1 MFKSWSKKNKI
12 KAIFKLQFHVSQVPK
27 LKKSSVMI
35 TLVPEDAG
43 KPSVKL
49 EKVAVKDGTCTWEN
63 PVFEPVKL
71 TMDSKTG
78 KINEKLYHFIVS
90 TGTSKSGYLG
100 EASIDFSDFATETEP
115 LTVSMPLKFAN
126 SGAILHVLIQRMLG
140 DDERDENG
148 APQLVKNGSVE
159 SHGSNWDT
167 DGNNLNYTEDENY
180 NNMTPAERDAA
191 SFLSPFVTNSA
202 PQNGRVNGS
211 ETNKRSLNRSNMNWS
226 ADSASDDSLL
236 ESPSSLE
243 DNQPS
248 VRLKEASDD
257 STEKLKNENT
267 MLMRQ
272 AELSELEI
280 QSLRRHVEKEIK
292 QGQNLS
298 RHIVI
303 LREERDA
310 LKSECEHFKSLQ
322 STDEAEA
329 PKRLQAA
336 IKDSKVQL
344 EAIREELNHE
354 KELSNDLQLQLQKTQ
369 DSNSELILVVRDLED
384 TLDQKSREILDLSSK
399 IEAAKNAS
407 TQVDQQSSESIAK
420 KHNDAEVDLLE
431 AKIGDLCDEIDI
443 YKEEREK
450 QNRRINQLMLN
461 NDLLKQDNYDMSLKL
476 KRSQEE
482 QTKLENECAYYIATT
497 EEHESQVERLEET
510 IKKQAREFAD
520 ALVSLNELEMQV
532 KALEKELEKQAN
544 RFENE
549 LDSIKRAKVEQEQK
563 ANQAEEALRN
573 IRLKGSNKAEHLQ
586 EEFRSQAAKAQ
597 TEANELRQNNI
608 ILEEKL
614 QKVAEELVM
623 IRDQDKVR
631 VEELVNEIDLKEK
644 QIGKMSL
651 ELNNKSQQ
659 LECAQNLKEEK
670 HEAFLREI
678 QKLRAEIERLNKE
691 KANLAEEKEERV
703 RLKNET
709 ERMKKSVFEKEML
722 VKKLNKEKE
731 NLEAKLALAR
741 QEAEKESKTSSS
753 RASEH
758 NISELLT
765 EVASLK
771 DKSKSMENELKEME
785 GRYSELSLRF
795 AEVEG
800 ERQQLVMTVRN
811 LKNGKKN

>member
-12 KAIFKLQFHVSQVPK
+12 KAIFKLQFHVTQVPK

-35 TLVPEDAG
+35 SLVPEDAG

-49 EKVAVKDGTCTWEN
+49 EKVAVQDGTCTWEN
-63 PVFEPVKL
+63 PVYEPVKL

-115 LTVSMPLKFAN
+115 LTVSLPLKFAN

-148 APQLVKNGSVE
+148 APQLVKNGSLE

-167 DGNNLNYTEDENY
+167 DGTSLNYTEDENY
-180 NNMTPAERDAA
+180 DNMTPAEQDATN
-191 SFLSPFVTNSA
+191 FLSPFITNPA
-202 PQNGRVNGS
+202 PQKGRVNAS
-211 ETNKRSLNRSNMNWS
+211 QTNKKSLNRSNMNWS

-243 DNQPS
+243 DNHPS
-248 VRLKEASDD
+248 LRLKEASDD
-257 STEKLKNENT
+257 STEKLKNEIT
-267 MLMRQ
+267 ILMRQ

-280 QSLRRHVEKEIK
+280 QSLRKHVEKETK

-298 RHIVI
+298 RQVVS

-310 LKSECEHFKSLQ
+310 LKSECEQFKSLRR

-329 PKRLQAA
+329 PKRLQAT
-336 IKDSKVQL
+336 IKDSRVQL
-344 EAIREELNHE
+344 EAMRQELNHE
-354 KELSNDLQLQLQKTQ
+354 KELSNNFQLQLQKTQ
-369 DSNSELILVVRDLED
+369 DSNSGLMLVVRNLED
-384 TLDQKSREILDLSSK
+384 TLEQKNREVLDLSRK
-399 IEAAKNAS
+399 IETAKNA
-407 TQVDQQSSESIAK
+407 TGVDQQSSESLGK
-420 KHNDAEVDLLE
+420 RHNDAEVDLLE

-450 QNRRINQLMLN
+450 QNRRINQLILN

-520 ALVSLNELEMQV
+520 TLVSINELEMQV
-532 KALEKELEKQAN
+532 KALEKELEKQAK
-544 RFENE
+544 RFEDE
-549 LDSIKRAKVEQEQK
+549 LDAIKRAKVEQEQR

-573 IRLKGSNKAEHLQ
+573 TRLNGSTKAEHLQ

-597 TEANELRQNNI
+597 AEANELRQNNI

-614 QKVAEELVM
+614 QKVTKELVL
-623 IRDQDKVR
+623 IRDQEKVKLQ
-631 VEELVNEIDLKEK
+631 ELVDKIDLKEM

-678 QKLRAEIERLNKE
+678 KKLRAEIERLNLE
-691 KANLAEEKEERV
+691 KSNLAEEKDERV

-709 ERMKKSVFEKEML
+709 ERMKKSVSENEML
-722 VKKLNKEKE
+722 VKRLNKEKE
-731 NLEAKLALAR
+731 NLEAKLALAK
-741 QEAEKESKTSSS
+741 QEAEKESKTSS

-758 NISELLT
+758 NISDLLT

-771 DKSKSMENELKEME
+771 DKSKSMEKELKEME

>member
-310 LKSECEHFKSLQ
+310 LKSECEQFKSLQ

-407 TQVDQQSSESIAK
+407 TRVDQQSSESIAK

-544 RFENE
+544 KFEDE

-741 QEAEKESKTSSS
+741 QEAEKESKTSS

>member
-1 MFKSWSKKNKI
+1 
-12 KAIFKLQFHVSQVPK
+12 
-27 LKKSSVMI
+27 
-35 TLVPEDAG
+35 
-43 KPSVKL
+43 
-49 EKVAVKDGTCTWEN
+49 
-63 PVFEPVKL
+63 
-71 TMDSKTG
+71 
-78 KINEKLYHFIVS
+78 
-90 TGTSKSGYLG
+90 
-100 EASIDFSDFATETEP
+100 
-115 LTVSMPLKFAN
+115 
-126 SGAILHVLIQRMLG
+126 
-140 DDERDENG
+140 
-148 APQLVKNGSVE
+148 
-159 SHGSNWDT
+159 
-167 DGNNLNYTEDENY
+167 
-180 NNMTPAERDAA
+180 
-191 SFLSPFVTNSA
+191 
-202 PQNGRVNGS
+202 
-211 ETNKRSLNRSNMNWS
+211 
-226 ADSASDDSLL
+226 
-236 ESPSSLE
+236 
-243 DNQPS
+243 
-248 VRLKEASDD
+248 
-257 STEKLKNENT
+257 

-310 LKSECEHFKSLQ
+310 LKSECEQFKSLQ

-407 TQVDQQSSESIAK
+407 TGFDQQSSESIAK

-709 ERMKKSVFEKEML
+709 EQMKKSVFEKEML